1 MLQTYCKALWGAT
14 HRSGC
19 LCPSWAWVSRSNQ
32 WLFSA
37 SCLLFLSLSLSL
49 SRPQYTDC
57 ATEQSVYVSLAHI
70 HRVCVWQCKR
80 ERDTL
85 PFLSCSLPLSPLC
98 PMTPP
103 WSVFVCGCM
112 CMCMCVCVCVT
123 LLPRGNRL
131 SPGRL
136 SHSYVRIKQMH
147 LHFRSVVD
155 WKTAYLCYVRES
167 RTRSRGN

>member
-49 SRPQYTDC
+49 S
-57 ATEQSVYVSLAHI
+57 EQTSVYWLRNRAVSVCESCSHTPC
-70 HRVCVWQCKR
+70 VCVWQCKR
-80 ERDTL
+80 EREIHSLSSHAPSPSL
-85 PFLSCSLPLSPLC
+85 PFAPWLLLGACLC
-98 PMTPP
+98 
-103 WSVFVCGCM
+103 VCACA
-112 CMCMCVCVCVT
+112 CVCVT
-123 LLPRGNRL
+123 LLPRGKRL

-147 LHFRSVVD
+147 LHFQSVVD
-155 WKTAYLCYVRES
+155 WKRAYLCYVSES
-167 RTRSRGN
+167 RTRRGN